1 MWIHIPLSISVT
13 IKRRQNEVYTHC
25 MLLEWNWS
33 DVIVELLACFATCN
47 NVHPSE
53 LFMGKVTQSIFCHTF
68 VFALNYIPL
77 QWWCFNETHEQFHIA
92 SVFILSIYLFGES
105 FWHKCKWIYFGS
117 TVFGFHRW
125 IFAISICPSF
135 DGCIIKTF
143 FYLHLNHS
151 HDLPRTNFTLTAN
164 FQWLRSSSHFA
175 YTYIAL
181 RAICFETE
189 RKDLIFRCLAMQSIN
204 YILIP
209 SLLFKLW
216 MFLYVKHQT

>member
-1 MWIHIPLSISVT
+1 MHCLFNSIWAKYRLQCVLTCILDSFCIQIFFCAAHILYFDVDSHPIVYFCNNKAAAKW
-13 IKRRQNEVYTHC
+13 IKRYEVYTHC

-105 FWHKCKWIYFGS
+105 LWHKCKWIYFGS

-143 FYLHLNHS
+143 FYLH
-151 HDLPRTNFTLTAN
+151 
-164 FQWLRSSSHFA
+164 
-175 YTYIAL
+175 
-181 RAICFETE
+181 
-189 RKDLIFRCLAMQSIN
+189 
-204 YILIP
+204 
-209 SLLFKLW
+209 
-216 MFLYVKHQT
+216 